1 MKDKIFEMLL
11 NDDKKYYTNPYVR
24 QILKI
29 KKMNLQIIET
39 HTKKKLQYIIP
50 NIVVFDLKEEIDKYE
65 DLIQLLNSFNNGKT
79 IKEFYEN
86 EKKEYLQDELGCI
99 GIEEL
104 KINIVNSVLKEYI
117 SPYKS
122 K

>member
-39 HTKKKLQYIIP
+39 HTKK
-50 NIVVFDLKEEIDKYE
+50 EI
-65 DLIQLLNSFNNGKT
+65 T
-79 IKEFYEN
+79 IYN
-86 EKKEYLQDELGCI
+86 PEYC
-99 GIEEL
+99 
-104 KINIVNSVLKEYI
+104 SV
-117 SPYKS
+117 
-122 K
+122 